1 LTELITLT
9 KNKID
14 SSKKYRTRFSV
25 CATKYGKDLASSV
38 KIVTPKT
45 GEIKD
50 ANAKS
55 TVVKGK
61 QEFTFF
67 SEFLVKDH
75 SNLLSNQFVRIVLKL
90 DDNSEFFPGISAS
103 DILKKK
109 KAQDTVAACFKNLEK
124 FNVWIEA
131 SVSIS

>member
-1 LTELITLT
+1 LAY
-9 KNKID
+9 NKSD
-14 SSKKYRTRFSV
+14 RGSSKKYRTRFSV

-61 QEFTFF
+61 QEFAFF

-75 SNLLSNQFVRIVLKL
+75 SNLLSN
-90 DDNSEFFPGISAS
+90 
-103 DILKKK
+103 
-109 KAQDTVAACFKNLEK
+109 
-124 FNVWIEA
+124 
-131 SVSIS
+131 